1 MFELL
6 SIKPTNPKSL
16 NYIAIVEKADNNY
29 SAYVPDLLGCT
40 TTGETITEIQQ
51 NIQEVIIG
59 HLEIM
64 HEYGEPIPEPTAF
77 HELSSPASIILEI
90 IIPEPR

>member
-16 NYIAIVEKADNNY
+16 NYIVIVEKADNNY

-40 TTGETITEIQQ
+40 TTGESISEVQQ
-51 NIQEVIIG
+51 NIQEAIRG

-64 HEYGEPIPEPTAF
+64 HEYGEPIPEPTAL

-90 IIPEPR
+90 TIPEFR